1 MSAPAWAR
9 VLLRCVAPG
18 ERREDMLGDLDEVHH
33 KRRRSIGPVRAWFA
47 TGAESLAIVGALLL
61 AKGRYGAGS
70 EDARLSPGALF
81 GDLRDAFR
89 GVLRRPL
96 FSVVVIGTLGIGIG
110 ATTAIFTV
118 VNAILLQP
126 LPYEQSDRL
135 VRILSR
141 FEPASGFESDRFAP
155 SIPEYLDYRDQ
166 NRTLADVGAYRV
178 VSATITGEDHTPERT
193 LTVQLTPN
201 TFDLLAVEPARGRAF
216 TEAEGLPGATP
227 VVLLAA
233 EYWRSRYG
241 ADPAVLGQDLHIDGV
256 PHEVIGIM
264 AAGFRFPR
272 EEVNLWVPL
281 PVDPANPGS
290 RGNHSIDAIGRLADG
305 ESMESAAA
313 EMDALMAAW
322 AEDLPEFHVGHPLY
336 FTPFLQDMVRELR
349 PALQILLGASVFVLL
364 VVCSNVASIM
374 LARGEDR
381 SRELALRSALGASRG
396 RIAQLVLGE
405 CLVLSSAG
413 GALGLGL
420 AWAFAAGLVALQPGG
435 MPRLADVQLDVTVLW
450 FAFGVTLIA
459 TVLCALVPALA
470 ASSRAPAELVLS
482 GDTRT
487 TAGRY
492 RVTARRSL
500 VAVEVAMAFILV
512 VGAGLLAR
520 SFFELTAVDP
530 GFDASGVLLAGIHL
544 PEADYPDDEHVR
556 QFLQELERQADNLPG
571 VGSAAMTTVAPM
583 YVSRGWS
590 LLEIDGRVPD
600 TDEADV
606 QARFSPIAPGFLEII
621 RARLLEGRTFREADT
636 REAEHVALV
645 STEFVRRYFAGQQ
658 AVGQRI
664 RVQGSRTA
672 PARAWMTVVGVVDDL
687 RSYSLDREPDPIV
700 YSPMTQTRETF
711 NSLERAATLTIRT
724 GGSPTALV
732 EPVRQLLERLD
743 PALPLIEP
751 TTLELAV
758 NETLARPRFTARLL
772 GLFALVGL
780 ALGASG
786 IYGVLAYTTAQRTRE
801 IGIRKAL
808 GARAQPVALLVVREG
823 MVPVAVGLVAGA
835 IISIGLREFL
845 ASILYGVSATDP
857 TTLLGAVV
865 ILGCVALLA
874 CLGPILRAVRLDP
887 LVALRSD

>member
-1 MSAPAWAR
+1 M
-9 VLLRCVAPG
+9 
-18 ERREDMLGDLDEVHH
+18 GDLDEVHH
-33 KRRRSIGPVRAWFA
+33 KRRRSIGPVLAWFA
-47 TGAESLAIVGALLL
+47 TGVESLAIAGTLLL
-61 AKGRYGAGS
+61 ARWRYRAGG
-70 EDARLSPGALF
+70 EGARLSPGTLF

-96 FSVVVIGTLGIGIG
+96 FSAVVIGTLAIGIG

-118 VNAILLQP
+118 VNGILLQP

-141 FEPASGFESDRFAP
+141 FEPASGVEFDRFAP

-166 NRTLADVGAYRV
+166 NSTLSAVGAYRV
-178 VSATITGEDHTPERT
+178 VSATITADEHTPERT
-193 LTVQLTPN
+193 QAVQLTPS
-201 TFDLLAVEPARGRAF
+201 TFEVVGAEPSRGRVF
-216 TEAEGLPGATP
+216 TESEGLPGATP

-264 AAGFRFPR
+264 ASGFRFPR
-272 EEVNLWVPL
+272 EDVNLWIPL

-290 RGNHSIDAIGRLADG
+290 RAAHSIDAIGRLEDG

-336 FTPFLQDMVRELR
+336 LTPFLQDMVRELR
-349 PALQILLGASVFVLL
+349 PALQILLGASAFVLL

-381 SRELALRSALGASRG
+381 GRELALRSALGAPRG

-420 AWAFAAGLVALQPGG
+420 AWVFAAGLVALQPGG
-435 MPRLADVQLDVTVLW
+435 MPRLAEVQLDGAVLW
-450 FAFGVTLIA
+450 FAFGVTLVA

-470 ASSRAPAELVLS
+470 ASSRAPAELVFS

-492 RVTARRSL
+492 RVAARRSL
-500 VAVEVAMAFILV
+500 VAVEVAMAFMLV

-544 PEADYPDDEHVR
+544 PEADYPDDEQVR
-556 QFLQELERQADNLPG
+556 QFLQELERRADNLPG
-571 VGSAAMTTVAPM
+571 VATAAMTTLAPM
-583 YVSRGWS
+583 YSWRGWS
-590 LLEIDGRVPD
+590 RFQIDGRVPD
-600 TDEADV
+600 TDEAAP
-606 QARFSPIAPGFLEII
+606 QARFSPVAPGFLEII
-621 RARLLEGRTFREADT
+621 RARLLEGRPFGDADT
-636 REAEHVALV
+636 RGAEHVALV
-645 STEFVRRYFAGQQ
+645 NVEFVRRYFAGQQ

-664 RVQGSRTA
+664 RLQGSSTA
-672 PARAWMTVVGVVDDL
+672 PAMVWMTVVGVIDDL
-687 RSYSLDREPDPIV
+687 RTYSLDRQADPSV
-700 YSPMTQTRETF
+700 YSPMAQTRDTA
-711 NSLERAATLTIRT
+711 NSMERSATLAIRT
-724 GGSPTALV
+724 EGSPTALV
-732 EPVRQLLERLD
+732 EPVRQLLQRLD
-743 PALPLIEP
+743 PELPLIAP
-751 TTLELAV
+751 TTLERAV
-758 NETLARPRFTARLL
+758 NETLARPRFIARLL

-786 IYGVLAYTTAQRTRE
+786 IYGVLAYSTAQRTRE

-808 GARAQPVALLVVREG
+808 GAQAQPVVLLVVREG
-823 MVPVAVGLVAGA
+823 MIPVAVGLVAGT

-845 ASILYGVSATDP
+845 ASLLYGVSATDP
-857 TTLLGAVV
+857 ATLLGAVLV
-865 ILGCVALLA
+865 LGCVALLA
-874 CLGPILRAVRLDP
+874 CLGPVLRAVRLDP